1 MAGSTFPPAAIA
13 FQETGSR
20 KYNCQQLRALM
31 NVCGDQR
38 SKILLGDDLELG
50 LPKRVYRAQIL
61 MTLSG

>member
-13 FQETGSR
+13 FLETGSR